1 MRDEDLKPTEILE
14 FGPAI
19 RGFVSGQKILGRYTL
34 RKVLGQGGMGLV
46 WLAED
51 ELLKRNVAL
60 KFLPEIVRNDA
71 EAITDLRREAA
82 RCLEL
87 THLHIVR
94 VYDFIQDVQWAGIS
108 MEYVDGKTLSG
119 LKADRPARCFSVS
132 ELAPWVTQLCEALNY
147 AHTKAR
153 IVHRDLKP
161 SNLMINSRGELK
173 VTDFGIARSL
183 SESRTRLTG
192 QEGTSGTP
200 AYMSPQQA
208 MGQEAKVTD
217 DIYSLGA
224 TL

>member
-1 MRDEDLKPTEILE
+1 
-14 FGPAI
+14 
-19 RGFVSGQKILGRYTL
+19 
-34 RKVLGQGGMGLV
+34 
-46 WLAED
+46 
-51 ELLKRNVAL
+51 
-60 KFLPEIVRNDA
+60 
-71 EAITDLRREAA
+71 
-82 RCLEL
+82 
-87 THLHIVR
+87 
-94 VYDFIQDVQWAGIS
+94 